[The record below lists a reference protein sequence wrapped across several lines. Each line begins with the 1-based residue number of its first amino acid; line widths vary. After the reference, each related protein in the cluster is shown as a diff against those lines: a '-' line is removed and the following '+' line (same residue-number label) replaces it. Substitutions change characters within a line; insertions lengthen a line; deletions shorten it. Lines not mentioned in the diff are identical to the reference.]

1 MGGVVGRGGGAPA
14 TTTTTTTTTT
24 TATAFF
30 KFLRHDRELM
40 QAPQSE
46 KGRPWGIFVGLSGRD
61 PIES

>member
-1 MGGVVGRGGGAPA
+1 MWGGWLVGGGGACYYYYYYYYCYC
-14 TTTTTTTTTT
+14 
-24 TATAFF
+24 FF